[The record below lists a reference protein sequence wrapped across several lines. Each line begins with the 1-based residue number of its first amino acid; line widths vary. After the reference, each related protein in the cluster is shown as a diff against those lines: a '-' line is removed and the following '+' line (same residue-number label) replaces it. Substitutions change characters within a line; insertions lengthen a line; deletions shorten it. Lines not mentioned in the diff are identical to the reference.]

1 MQSVGGLGKVITN
14 QVCCPSIW
22 DLSEGYSSRLLTW
35 PILILVSLGWRR
47 RTTINEGVGPA
58 DKVGHLNLQNCL
70 FLQESD
76 AVTAT
81 AGNDLTGL
89 LRRNIDRSEEIISV
103 TTTTTTAALIA
114 EGTWNFNNI

>member
-1 MQSVGGLGKVITN
+1 MQSVEGLGKVITD
-14 QVCCPSIW
+14 QVRCHIW
-22 DLSEGYSSRLLTW
+22 DLGEGCSSPLLTCW

-58 DKVGHLNLQNCL
+58 DRVGHLNLQNCL

-76 AVTAT
+76 AVTAA

-89 LRRNIDRSEEIISV
+89 LTPNIDRSEETISV
-103 TTTTTTAALIA
+103 TTTTAAALIA
-114 EGTWNFNNI
+114 EGHLEF